1 MGVTIQDGVGIIR
14 KSPNIK
20 PRLRV
25 YRCSNTHY
33 SSQKCILVQ
42 LEPDGLEGVDDG
54 KLSFQREMQ
63 REIIWCRFP
72 FWKSVHL

>member
-1 MGVTIQDGVGIIR
+1 MGVNIQDGVGIIS

-25 YRCSNTHY
+25 YRCSNTNY

-42 LEPDGLEGVDDG
+42 LELDGLEGVGDG
-54 KLSFQREMQ
+54 ELSFQREM
-63 REIIWCRFP
+63 
-72 FWKSVHL
+72 